1 MIIWLIIFSCF
12 LFICFC
18 SSFSVSYNKQK
29 SLNISNYLKLIK
41 VAKHLLN
48 CCHQVSLDMVYIE
61 ENVGL
66 LSASLIDK
74 ALKGE
79 LDEEDEKILDIFKNK
94 NLEDLNKSLNKIAS
108 KMQELKDFNPYKKM
122 TNEFY
127 EIVNYEKSEDIINYF
142 LSERDLENCR
152 SVYFLKNKIKELID

>member
-1 MIIWLIIFSCF
+1 
-12 LFICFC
+12 
-18 SSFSVSYNKQK
+18 
-29 SLNISNYLKLIK
+29 
-41 VAKHLLN
+41 
-48 CCHQVSLDMVYIE
+48 MVYIE

-127 EIVNYEKSEDIINYF
+127 EIVNYEKSENIINYF